1 VSTIDNYAEQVG
13 GIQSTRW
20 NKGLIPSGEGLGL
33 LDLVKYITA
42 QTKQLEDGEICIYN
56 DNKKLLREIERDIK
70 KGSECT
76 QETGAVVAGI
86 RREVKNTY
94 VLIKFEYSN
103 DKRIPNRSFQQQPG
117 VFLMKYFDKE
127 SKKQCVLLK
136 DQDVENKI

>member
-1 VSTIDNYAEQVG
+1 MSTIDNYAEQVG

-86 RREVKNTY
+86 RREVKNTN

-103 DKRIPNRSFQQQPG
+103 DKPRPNRSF
-117 VFLMKYFDKE
+117 
-127 SKKQCVLLK
+127 
-136 DQDVENKI
+136 